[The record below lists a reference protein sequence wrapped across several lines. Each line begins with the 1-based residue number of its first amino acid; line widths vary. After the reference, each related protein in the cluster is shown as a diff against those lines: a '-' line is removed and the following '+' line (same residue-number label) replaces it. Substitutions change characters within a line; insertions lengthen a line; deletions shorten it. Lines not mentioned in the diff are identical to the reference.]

1 MRPDIPALPPIKG
14 FLETSFLDWPGQVC
28 AVVFLPGCNLRCRYC
43 HNHELVLHPERL
55 QDWAAEEVLG
65 RLRRLRGWI
74 DGVCIT
80 GGEPT
85 LHLGLAELVRL
96 FKREGFKVKLDTN
109 GTRPRVLREL
119 LRQHLLDYVAMDVKT
134 VLDEQSYRRVCGRP
148 ADIHAIRESITLLK
162 RARAESLGLEFRLT
176 ALPGFHGE
184 EEVCRLAWELRGAE
198 RFTIQN
204 FSPANPLDAS
214 LRAAAPFEEAELAR
228 LRHQANCI
236 LLGQAGHA

>member
-1 MRPDIPALPPIKG
+1 MLPPIKG

-55 QDWAAEEVLG
+55 SDWEPGEVLR
-65 RLRRLRGWI
+65 RLRRLRGWL

-85 LHLGLAELVRL
+85 LQPHLAELARL
-96 FKREGFKVKLDTN
+96 FKGEGFRVKLDTN
-109 GTRPRVLREL
+109 GTRPRTLREL
-119 LRQHLLDYVAMDVKT
+119 LRAKLLDYVAMDVKAA
-134 VLDEQSYRRVCGRP
+134 LEERSYRRLCGRAP
-148 ADIHAIRESITLLK
+148 DLHAIRESIKLIK
-162 RARAESLGLEFRLT
+162 RSCAHEFRLT
-176 ALPGFHGE
+176 ALPLFHTE

-204 FSPANPLDAS
+204 FSPANPMDDS
-214 LRAAAPFEEAELAR
+214 LRQAAPFEEAALER
-228 LRHQANCI
+228 LRCRVNHI
-236 LLGQAGHA
+236 LRGRAGNA

>member
-1 MRPDIPALPPIKG
+1 MLPPIKG

-55 QDWAAEEVLG
+55 DDWAPQEV
-65 RLRRLRGWI
+65 LRRLRKLRGWV

-85 LHLGLAELVRL
+85 LHLHLADLIRL
-96 FKREGFKVKLDTN
+96 FKREGLRVKLDTN

-119 LRQHLLDYVAMDVKT
+119 LRGNLLDYVAMDVKAP
-134 VLDEQSYRRVCGRP
+134 LDEQSYRRLCGRP
-148 ADIHAIRESITLLK
+148 ADIHAIRESISLLK
-162 RARAESLGLEFRLT
+162 RSGARNIGHEFRLT
-176 ALPGFHGE
+176 ALPGFHSE
-184 EEVCRLAWELRGAE
+184 EEVCRLAWELRGAA

-204 FSPANPLDAS
+204 FSPTNPLDAT
-214 LRAAAPFEEAELAR
+214 LRQAPPFAEAELEQ
-228 LRHQANCI
+228 LRQRVNCI
-236 LLGQAGHA
+236 LLGPAGNA